1 VEEGGTEMMDKSEMM
16 DYPKAALKFCKGK
29 PLVKVYG
36 RIHEGYAEI
45 SIEDNGIDFDE
56 GNLDRIFHPFQ
67 RLHGRSKY
75 EGVHAPYY
83 VLYLI
88 SLVDINI
95 L

>member
-1 VEEGGTEMMDKSEMM
+1 MMDKSEMM

-75 EGVHAPYY
+75 EGTGIGLAIVKKIVKGMAET
-83 VLYLI
+83 
-88 SLVDINI
+88 
-95 L
+95 